1 MHPLLEFTLLSIS
14 FSFLAAALGAAGISR
29 IIAKPNSPAREEG
42 SKGKSNA
49 GFGPVVSL
57 AKEPWIQC
65 AEGGMRDVELREAL
79 ALEGRFLAQEQV
91 LSAILRF

>member
-1 MHPLLEFTLLSIS
+1 LFS
-14 FSFLAAALGAAGISR
+14 FIFLAAALGAAGISR
-29 IIAKPNSPAREEG
+29 TLAEPNPPAQEEG
-42 SKGKSNA
+42 SKGKSKA

-65 AEGGMRDVELREAL
+65 AEGGMGDVELGEAL

-91 LSAILRF
+91 LSAILRS